1 MCPAWYARRP
11 EPRRNVDLRP
21 SELASWP
28 NHEISRFVEAAD
40 IRWHVQ
46 QAGRGPALL
55 LLHGTGASTHSWR
68 DLLPLLTPHFSVVAP
83 DLPGHGFTSGAPG
96 RSSIDGMSVSVAALL
111 AALGVRPQYCVGH
124 SAGAVVLCRLALD
137 RRLAASRIIAVNG
150 AFLPLGGIA
159 GMLFAPLA
167 RLFAGA
173 PLLPRL
179 IARQFASPA
188 SILRVIESTGSRLD
202 AEGTRLYVRLM
213 RDADHVAGT
222 LDMLS
227 RWDLESF
234 ARDLPDIPTPLTLLV
249 GENDKT
255 VPPAQAREVR
265 ARLSSAAIQGLP
277 GLGHLAHEEAPRLIA
292 HWIRRACELRAE

>member
-1 MCPAWYARRP
+1 MRDL
-11 EPRRNVDLRP
+11 ELRP

-28 NHEISRFVEAAD
+28 NHEISRIVEAAG
-40 IRWHVQ
+40 IRWHIQ
-46 QAGRGPALL
+46 QAGRGPTLL

-68 DLLPLLTPHFSVVAP
+68 DLVPLLTPHFSVVAL

-96 RSSIDGMSVSVAALL
+96 RSSIGDMSASVAALL
-111 AALGVRPQYCVGH
+111 AFLGVRPDYGVGH

-150 AFLPLGGIA
+150 AFLPLGGLA

-167 RLFAGA
+167 RLLAGT

-179 IARQFASPA
+179 ISRGVASPI
-188 SILRVIESTGSRLD
+188 SVSRVIESTGSRLD
-202 AEGTRLYVRLM
+202 AAGTELYVRLM

-227 RWDLESF
+227 QWDLPSF
-234 ARDLPDIPTPLTLLV
+234 ARDLPNVPTPLTLLV
-249 GENDKT
+249 GDNDKT
-255 VPPAQAREVR
+255 VPPAQAREVH
-265 ARLSSAAIQGLP
+265 ARVPAAAIQGLP
-277 GLGHLAHEEAPRLIA
+277 GLGHLAHEEAPGLIVEK
-292 HWIRRACELRAE
+292 ILRACGLRSGDGEP